1 MRRLGTRR
9 IRSLAGFGALALALV
24 LVLAACG
31 GGNKSAAGVASLNG
45 AAAAKGVTT
54 TTLSKADQEQALLK
68 YVQCLR
74 GQGLDVPDPTVDANG
89 NLTLR
94 PQGGF
99 RGGGADGA
107 TGGTG
112 ATSGT
117 PPSTIDRTAFQKAR
131 DACGQPPQGA
141 FGGFNRQNSQE
152 FQDAALKFA
161 KCMRSKGIDV
171 PDPDFSGT
179 DAPGAGGANANGRRG
194 LFGSLD
200 RNDPKVQQAFDACR
214 SNLPQRPGGGG
225 PGGAGTPTTTAKS
238 T

>member
-1 MRRLGTRR
+1 VNVSPAKMGAPAGTIKVWLSNKVGHRPPGP
-9 IRSLAGFGALALALV
+9 ILDALT
-24 LVLAACG
+24 G
-31 GGNKSAAGVASLNG
+31 TINY
-45 AAAAKGVTT
+45 
-54 TTLSKADQEQALLK
+54 Q
-68 YVQCLR
+68 Y
-74 GQGLDVPDPTVDANG
+74 DANG

-179 DAPGAGGANANGRRG
+179 DTPGAGGPNANGRRG

-225 PGGAGTPTTTAKS
+225 PGGATTPTTTSKS